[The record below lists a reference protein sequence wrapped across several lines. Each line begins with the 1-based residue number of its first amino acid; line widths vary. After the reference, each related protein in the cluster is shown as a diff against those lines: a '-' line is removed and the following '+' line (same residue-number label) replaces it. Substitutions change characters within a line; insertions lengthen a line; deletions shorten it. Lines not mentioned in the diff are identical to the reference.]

1 MASGDIRGTK
11 TGSRMAEAFERARK
25 NEEASAEQESNIE
38 VGDFISELATA
49 IKFRMKLGL
58 SQGDWIEEPERYFTD
73 GLVFATEE
81 ATAASVKLQITVS
94 MDASTSM
101 WANNLM
107 RFAGPT
113 FIALDRIIRKA
124 IADLPEGSVHYAP
137 FIFHGQALKLPAAF
151 LNNYVGRVDW
161 KSREDKA
168 WESPWPNYP
177 AYDTF
182 TKAKELGQISQEARL
197 TDYRLSGEDTR
208 LAPLFQTIKD
218 WEEKEGDTSA
228 VRLDIVITDGV
239 LENEQDV
246 QQATRI
252 QEDRNGRLRTVLLN
266 FLPLKEWS
274 NYQLPE
280 RCSQFAV
287 TKDDL
292 DRSIRTILNDAI
304 ADLFA

>member
-1 MASGDIRGTK
+1 MASRDVQGTS
-11 TGSRMAEAFERARK
+11 TGSRMQQAFDRARQ
-25 NEEASAEQESNIE
+25 NEEMESEQESNIA

-81 ATAASVKLQITVS
+81 ATASNVKLQITVS

-124 IADLPEGSVHYAP
+124 VADLPEGSVHYAP
-137 FIFHGQALKLPAAF
+137 FIFHGKALKLPAAF

-168 WESPWPNYP
+168 HESPWPNFP
-177 AYDTF
+177 AWDSWTR
-182 TKAKELGQISQEARL
+182 ARELGQVPAESRY
-197 TDYRLSGEDTR
+197 TDWPLSGKDTR
-208 LAPLFQTIKD
+208 LAPLFQAIKD

-239 LENEQDV
+239 LENDEDV
-246 QQATRI
+246 KEATRI
-252 QEDRNGRLRTVLLN
+252 QEDRNGKLRTVFLN

-274 NYQLPE
+274 ESQLPE

-292 DRSIRTILNDAI
+292 DQSIRTILNDAV